1 MSRFRKVLG
10 TALTAGLLSSAAFA
24 QDEVVSYPG
33 LGLEPGEYGGTLRL
47 ALASAPPTFNYYGDL
62 SNDIKLF
69 AQQIFDTLV
78 EFDLETYEL
87 VPGLATSWDIS
98 DDGLTY
104 TFHLREG
111 VTWHDGT
118 PFTAADVEFTL
129 NQIVANPETRA

>member
-1 MSRFRKVLG
+1 MLKRNNLIEGIAVLSL
-10 TALTAGLLSSAAFA
+10 LTGAAVA

-33 LGLEPGEYGGTLRL
+33 LGLEPGVHGGNLRL

-87 VPGLATSWDIS
+87 VPGLATSWDGS
-98 DDGLTY
+98 
-104 TFHLREG
+104 
-111 VTWHDGT
+111 HDGPVYT
-118 PFTAADVEFTL
+118 S
-129 NQIVANPETRA
+129 